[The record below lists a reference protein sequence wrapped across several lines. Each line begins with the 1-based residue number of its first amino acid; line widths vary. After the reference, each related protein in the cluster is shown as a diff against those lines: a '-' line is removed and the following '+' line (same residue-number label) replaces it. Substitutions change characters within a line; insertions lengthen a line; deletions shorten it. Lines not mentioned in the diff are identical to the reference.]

1 MKKHIIGFLI
11 GIILFMCIMILCW
24 IIGSLINADTN
35 IINWGENDRWVF
47 FGISGYISLFLIGAL
62 TSIGLETKK

>member
-1 MKKHIIGFLI
+1 
-11 GIILFMCIMILCW
+11 MILCW